1 MILASAT
8 KALFCTL
15 VICPRFNHHLFII
28 SSKGL
33 IMNLN
38 SIVWGNDSAES
49 DSHLLSYFINTE
61 SYSRL
66 RRREKMIV
74 VGRKGSGKSAL
85 RKKLE
90 EEFSLEERTHVI
102 NISPK
107 YSSIR
112 NILNEKSLANGFG
125 EEIFFQHSWLRQMM
139 LDCLCNIGHSA
150 KGKYV
155 TDSLAFSRDISNEL
169 NRTSKDLVENISEI
183 LGRLKVKAGNL
194 GELGLQLEKELRN
207 VAEVDALEHHIS
219 TLSKEGAKFVI
230 MVDDL
235 DLGWNNSSISNNL
248 LLGLLSA
255 TAYIKAL
262 SENIHVLIFLREDV
276 YSILMEHT
284 QHSDKYRNIERIRWD
299 KAQLITLLEERIKFN
314 YISQNED
321 VGDHSFN
328 LVFPHAVGTHN
339 TDNWLIE
346 RTLSRPRE
354 LIQLARFY
362 TEALEGDQPNDA
374 ILKSC
379 EGTYSSWKLDDLCA
393 EYSNQYPGLSDIF
406 SFWKTKFFR
415 YKYHLPKNEIHEM
428 IFQLFDEVEINQ
440 DWFNSLVAHAN
451 LDGFLQILYEIG
463 FVGDFVLGGEGGSRT
478 FYSYSDRHE
487 PRFEDIQIHPC
498 FRKAVNTV
506 DRIRV

>member
-1 MILASAT
+1 MD
-8 KALFCTL
+8 
-15 VICPRFNHHLFII
+15 
-28 SSKGL
+28 
-33 IMNLN
+33 LN
-38 SIVWGNDSAES
+38 SIAWGDDSAER
-49 DSHLLSYFINTE
+49 DNHLLSYFIDTE
-61 SYSRL
+61 SYKRL
-66 RRREKMIV
+66 LRKEKLLV

-90 EEFSLEERTHVI
+90 EDFSKENNTHVI

-112 NILNEKSLANGFG
+112 NILNEKSLAEGFG

-139 LDCLCNIGHSA
+139 LDCLCHVGHSA
-150 KGKYV
+150 KGKY
-155 TDSLAFSRDISNEL
+155 TTSSIEFSREISKQL
-169 NRTSKDLVENISEI
+169 NRTSKDIVENISDI
-183 LGRLKVKAGNL
+183 LSRIKVKAGSL
-194 GELGLQLEKELRN
+194 GELGLHLEKELRS

-219 TLSKEGAKFVI
+219 ILAKEGAKFVV

-235 DLGWNNSSISNNL
+235 DLGWDNSKISNNL

-255 TAYIKAL
+255 TSYFKSI

-299 KAQLITLLEERIKFN
+299 KTQLISLLEERIKFN
-314 YISQNED
+314 FSNHD
-321 VGDHSFN
+321 TSFGDNPFYQ
-328 LVFPHAVGTHN
+328 VFPTAIGTHN
-339 TDNWLIE
+339 SDNWLIE

-362 TEALEGDQPNDA
+362 TEAIDGEQPNDS

-379 EGTYSSWKLDDLCA
+379 ENTYSSWKLEDLCT

-406 SFWKTKFFR
+406 SFWKTKYFR
-415 YKYHLPKNEIHEM
+415 YKYHLKNEEVYEM
-428 IFQLFDEVEINQ
+428 IFEIFEEVTVNQ
-440 DWFNSLVAHAN
+440 SWFNALVSEAN
-451 LDGFLQILYEIG
+451 LGGFLSILYEIG
-463 FVGDFVLGGEGGSRT
+463 FIGDFVLGGEGGSKT
-478 FYSYSDRHE
+478 FYSYSDRHA
-487 PRFEDIQIHPC
+487 PKFEEIQIHPC

-506 DRIRV
+506 DRIRS